1 MNDDIYR
8 FIKKI
13 QDAKTF
19 LSELESYFEGKI
31 HAAQVSNDFDFDFE
45 NNTYIIPD
53 GTDPDLFIDY
63 IESIKS
69 KSAEEGVT
77 MPALKEGTIYKRKDG
92 IWLGKYYD
100 NGVRKS
106 VYASTKLDIIN
117 KVNEA
122 VKERDRRDSESIAN
136 KKMTLSAW
144 VNEWLA
150 IYKKPKLRESSYKIL
165 TFLTNKIE
173 KSNIGSKKVN
183 HITPIDVEKFLNTI
197 DKITAKYK
205 TYTVLNEMMND
216 LMLNHVITENP
227 CTFIKKPSPNPTT
240 EKTVMTTDEF
250 RVFFD
255 RLKERSPKYY
265 LFATFLVNTGL
276 RKGEAL
282 VLTWQDIDFTNNLI
296 KISKSFDITTKTIS
310 KTKTY
315 KSNRIIPLFEG
326 ALFVLKTIGIQTSGE
341 IFDIGK
347 QAATNRFRMACH
359 DIGYPNMNLHA
370 LRHIFASRCMEAG
383 IDGKVVQ
390 KWLGH
395 AKYDMTINT
404 YTHVSSDFE
413 KSEIEKINEIWRK
426 NDGNY

>member
-1 MNDDIYR
+1 
-8 FIKKI
+8 
-13 QDAKTF
+13 
-19 LSELESYFEGKI
+19 
-31 HAAQVSNDFDFDFE
+31 
-45 NNTYIIPD
+45 
-53 GTDPDLFIDY
+53 
-63 IESIKS
+63 
-69 KSAEEGVT
+69 
-77 MPALKEGTIYKRKDG
+77 
-92 IWLGKYYD
+92 
-100 NGVRKS
+100 
-106 VYASTKLDIIN
+106 
-117 KVNEA
+117 
-122 VKERDRRDSESIAN
+122 
-136 KKMTLSAW
+136 MTLSAW

-310 KTKTY
+310 K
-315 KSNRIIPLFEG
+315 
-326 ALFVLKTIGIQTSGE
+326 
-341 IFDIGK
+341 
-347 QAATNRFRMACH
+347 
-359 DIGYPNMNLHA
+359 
-370 LRHIFASRCMEAG
+370 
-383 IDGKVVQ
+383 
-390 KWLGH
+390 
-395 AKYDMTINT
+395 
-404 YTHVSSDFE
+404 
-413 KSEIEKINEIWRK
+413 NENI
-426 NDGNY
+426 